1 MMGEFSEK
9 ILVVDDDAN
18 LLAGLRRL
26 LGQRFAVVT
35 AEGGI
40 EALGRTQNEGPFAV
54 VVCDMRMPGMDGV
67 EVLRRMQ
74 EMAPDTARIMLTGN
88 ADQKTAVE
96 AINGG
101 QIFRFFSKPCT
112 VATLAEG
119 IEAGIRQYRLVT
131 GEKAL
136 LEGTLGGSIA
146 LMSEVLSLVAPEG
159 FERSLRLRGWA
170 MQVAGHMGLTTLWD
184 LELAASLA
192 RIGEI
197 SVPPEVLARYRS
209 GQRLTQVEEEMLA
222 RVPETGANL
231 IRKIPRMESVADGVL
246 YQGKWF
252 NGQGLPHDA
261 RQGHDIPVIGRILH
275 LLLVLDE
282 ISGGRLNRNAF
293 AALEKFPGRFDPSV
307 IVAAAAGLSALT
319 LDEAAYSRLDVA
331 SAGLRPG
338 DYLETSL
345 ELESGKLVLAAGQS
359 ITDALFVRL
368 QNLHKM
374 YKFREPIRIRRA
386 GRLG

>member
-74 EMAPDTARIMLTGN
+74 EVAPHTVRIMLTGN

-96 AINGG
+96 AVNGG
-101 QIFRFFSKPCT
+101 QIFRFFNKPCAM
-112 VATLAEG
+112 ATLAEG

-261 RQGHDIPVIGRILH
+261 RQGRDIPIIGRILH

-331 SAGLRPG
+331 STGLRPG